1 MRWNHDNYRIHRKS
15 LRTCLA
21 LVLSVAPAAA
31 GSYTLTDLGALGSDV
46 RTAFGLN
53 AAGQVVGT
61 SDNRAFVWTVSDGMI
76 DLNSLLPAGSGWQLV
91 RANGINDAGQIGGQD
106 WSAGTCT
113 PFC

>member
-1 MRWNHDNYRIHRKS
+1 
-15 LRTCLA
+15 
-21 LVLSVAPAAA
+21 
-31 GSYTLTDLGALGSDV
+31 
-46 RTAFGLN
+46 
-53 AAGQVVGT
+53 
-61 SDNRAFVWTVSDGMI
+61 MI